1 MSVEDLYVELA
12 RHKAEIAKLTGRVE
26 AVENV
31 VYNRQAK
38 KTQQLPV
45 QEVLKDLDVSLSDR
59 LEVVGENEVRAREYF
74 HDKDDWSTINKV
86 LKQHGFKWVSQGK
99 ESCWRRQ

>member
-45 QEVLKDLDVSLSDR
+45 QEDAATASSR
-59 LEVVGENEVRAREYF
+59 G
-74 HDKDDWSTINKV
+74 
-86 LKQHGFKWVSQGK
+86 SQGF
-99 ESCWRRQ
+99 RRELK